1 MPSALPATAAPPLS
15 LEQLAVLVD
24 RFYDRVQRHPELG
37 PVFAAAI
44 DDWPAHK
51 RLLVEFWAAVALR
64 TGRYRGNPMAA
75 HRAHPITAAHFD
87 AWLAL
92 WQATAE
98 ELLPPAQAALLMGAA
113 QRIGRSLR
121 HGLGLGGADPAACA
135 ASGRA

>member
-1 MPSALPATAAPPLS
+1 MPSALPATAAPPPTLG
-15 LEQLAVLVD
+15 QLAVLVD

-75 HRAHPITAAHFD
+75 HRAHPITAAHFE

-92 WQATAE
+92 WQATAK
-98 ELLPPAQAALLMGAA
+98 ELLLPAQAAVLMGAA

-121 HGLGLGGADPAACA
+121 HGLGLGGADPAA
-135 ASGRA
+135 

>member
-1 MPSALPATAAPPLS
+1 MPSALPATAAPPPTLG
-15 LEQLAVLVD
+15 QLAVLVD

-75 HRAHPITAAHFD
+75 HRAHPITAAHFE

-98 ELLPPAQAALLMGAA
+98 ELLLPAQAAVLMGAA

-121 HGLGLGGADPAACA
+121 HGLGLGGADPAA
-135 ASGRA
+135 

>member
-1 MPSALPATAAPPLS
+1 MPSALPATDVSPLS
-15 LEQLAVLVD
+15 LGQLALLVD

-64 TGRYRGNPMAA
+64 AGRYRGNPMAA

-92 WQATAE
+92 WRATAA
-98 ELLPPAQAALLMGAA
+98 ELLPPAQAALLTEAA

-121 HGLGLGGADPAACA
+121 HGLGLDGADPAA
-135 ASGRA
+135 